1 MDKLLVITNNNQS
14 FLSYLQSKTEPLDF
28 DCEFCESELE
38 VFEQIINND
47 ICLLLIEDSKI
58 QDLLSCTNRY
68 LLLKPQLVIL
78 VLVDRDNYKL
88 RIALLKAGVDRC
100 LVKPI
105 EYEEILE
112 NLCSA
117 KRKQKINLL
126 SADNC
131 SFPSWQLIKNHW
143 ILVAP
148 NQKQMKLNAR
158 EFHFIYELFLQPGK
172 AVDRA
177 KVMDL
182 VLGKC
187 MQDHDI
193 KLNKVLANLRKKSV
207 AVLDHELPVKTIH
220 TVGYAFISNAEI
232 K

>member
-38 VFEQIINND
+38 VFEQIINNH
-47 ICLLLIEDSKI
+47 ISLLLIEDSKI

-105 EYEEILE
+105 
-112 NLCSA
+112 
-117 KRKQKINLL
+117 
-126 SADNC
+126 
-131 SFPSWQLIKNHW
+131 
-143 ILVAP
+143 
-148 NQKQMKLNAR
+148 
-158 EFHFIYELFLQPGK
+158 
-172 AVDRA
+172 
-177 KVMDL
+177 
-182 VLGKC
+182 
-187 MQDHDI
+187 
-193 KLNKVLANLRKKSV
+193 
-207 AVLDHELPVKTIH
+207 
-220 TVGYAFISNAEI
+220 
-232 K
+232 